1 MRGAIEAFATPSD
14 PELEMLRSM
23 GAQLGAE
30 QREGESVTR
39 EVFDSLLRS
48 VELSVAD
55 AGEVEIIGADPIFAT
70 RFRIGEACA
79 AVLAACGV
87 AISDL
92 WELRTGR
99 RQKTRIDVGAA
110 AAALLSFIYLRAES
124 APGLARESLAM
135 TALYQA
141 KAGRWIHLHGGF
153 PHLRDGL
160 LELLDCANE
169 PESIAWAVA
178 KWDAQE
184 LEDAIA
190 ERSLCGARVRTQDEW
205 AKHAQGIALAKRPLI
220 EIRRTG
226 ESAPEPLPTGDRP
239 LSSVRVL
246 DLTRVLA
253 GPTCGRTLAEHG
265 ADVMRV
271 HAPHLPF
278 VQPFVMDTG
287 HGKLSTHLDLRR
299 ANDAERMRSLVRS
312 GDVFSRGYRKGALE
326 KLGFGLQD
334 LLALRP
340 GLIVVSINCY
350 GHEGPWS
357 GRAGWEQLAQTVT
370 GIASENG
377 GPETPRLLPAAATDY
392 TTGYLAA
399 LGTLVALARRA
410 REGGSY
416 EVRVSLA
423 RSGMWLQELDRVDGE
438 PVGVGQDQLDHY
450 MQETMTEKGRIHH
463 LGPVLELSETPPRW
477 ARATAELGSHP
488 PQWPDR

>member
-1 MRGAIEAFATPSD
+1 MS
-14 PELEMLRSM
+14 
-23 GAQLGAE
+23 
-30 QREGESVTR
+30 REIFESV
-39 EVFDSLLRS
+39 LRTVGLPS
-48 VELSVAD
+48 VDPA
-55 AGEVEIIGADPIFAT
+55 EVEIIGRDPIYPT
-70 RFRIGEACA
+70 RFRIGEASA

-99 RQKTRIDVGAA
+99 RQRTRIDVGGA
-110 AAALLSFIYLRAES
+110 AAALLSFVHLRSES
-124 APGLARESLAM
+124 DPALVRESLAM
-135 TALYQA
+135 TALFQA
-141 KAGRWIHLHGGF
+141 EAGRWVHLHGGF
-153 PHLRDGL
+153 PHLRVGL
-160 LELLDCANE
+160 LELLGCENE
-169 PESIAWAVA
+169 TESIARVVS
-178 KWDAQE
+178 KWDAQD

-190 ERSLCGARVRTQDEW
+190 ERALCGARVRTQAEW
-205 AKHAQGIALAKRPLI
+205 AEHPQGRALAERPLV
-220 EIRRTG
+220 EIRRIG
-226 ESAPEPLPTGDRP
+226 ESAPEALPDGDRP
-239 LSSVRVL
+239 LSGVRVL

-278 VQPFVMDTG
+278 VEPFVMDTG
-287 HGKLSTHLDLRR
+287 HGKLSTHLDLRQSE
-299 ANDAERMRSLVRS
+299 DADRMRDLIRT

-326 KLGFGLQD
+326 KLGFGLD
-334 LLALRP
+334 ELVALRP

-357 GRAGWEQLAQTVT
+357 ERAGWEQLAQTVT

-377 GPETPRLLPAAATDY
+377 GVETPSLLPAAATDY

-423 RSGMWLQELDRVDGE
+423 RSGMWLQGLGRVDG
-438 PVGVGQDQLDHY
+438 PPIGVGQDQLEHY
-450 MQETMTEKGRIHH
+450 MQESMTEKGPIRH

-477 ARATAELGSHP
+477 ARPTAELGAHP
-488 PQWPDR
+488 PAWPNRQT

>member
-1 MRGAIEAFATPSD
+1 
-14 PELEMLRSM
+14 
-23 GAQLGAE
+23 
-30 QREGESVTR
+30 
-39 EVFDSLLRS
+39 
-48 VELSVAD
+48 
-55 AGEVEIIGADPIFAT
+55 
-70 RFRIGEACA
+70 
-79 AVLAACGV
+79 
-87 AISDL
+87 
-92 WELRTGR
+92 
-99 RQKTRIDVGAA
+99 
-110 AAALLSFIYLRAES
+110 
-124 APGLARESLAM
+124 M

-141 KAGRWIHLHGGF
+141 EAGRWIHLHGGF

-160 LELLDCANE
+160 LELLDCAND
-169 PESIAWAVA
+169 PEWIARAVS
-178 KWDAQE
+178 KWDAQA

-190 ERSLCGARVRTQDEW
+190 ERSLCGARVRTQAEW
-205 AKHAQGIALAKRPLI
+205 AGHPQGLALAQRPLV
-220 EIRRTG
+220 EIRRIG
-226 ESAPEPLPTGDRP
+226 ESAPEPLHGGGRP
-239 LSSVRVL
+239 LSGVRVL

-278 VQPFVMDTG
+278 IEPFVMDTG

-299 ANDAERMRSLVRS
+299 KEDAERMRSLIGG
-312 GDVFSRGYRKGALE
+312 GDVLSRGYRNGALE
-326 KLGFGLQD
+326 KLGFGLED
-334 LLALRP
+334 LIALRP

-399 LGTLVALARRA
+399 LGTLAALARRA

-423 RSGMWLQELDRVDGE
+423 RSGMWLQELDRVDGV
-438 PVGVGQDQLDHY
+438 PIGVGQDQLDRY

-463 LGPVLELSETPPRW
+463 LGPVLELSETPPHW
-477 ARATAELGSHP
+477 ARATADLGSHP
-488 PQWPDR
+488 PQWPDRQEG

>member
-1 MRGAIEAFATPSD
+1 MA
-14 PELEMLRSM
+14 
-23 GAQLGAE
+23 
-30 QREGESVTR
+30 REIFESV
-39 EVFDSLLRS
+39 LRTVGLPS
-48 VELSVAD
+48 VDPA
-55 AGEVEIIGADPIFAT
+55 EVEIVGRDPIYAT
-70 RFRIGEACA
+70 RFRIGEASA

-99 RQKTRIDVGAA
+99 RQRTRIDVCGA
-110 AAALLSFIYLRAES
+110 AAALLSFVHLRSES
-124 APGLARESLAM
+124 DSTLVRESLAM
-135 TALYQA
+135 TALFQA
-141 KAGRWIHLHGGF
+141 EAGRWVHLHGGF

-160 LELLDCANE
+160 LELLGCSNE
-169 PESIAWAVA
+169 TESIARAVS
-178 KWDAQE
+178 KWDAQD

-190 ERSLCGARVRTQDEW
+190 ERSLCGARVRTQIEW
-205 AKHAQGIALAKRPLI
+205 AEHPQGLALAEHPLV
-220 EIRRTG
+220 EIRRIG
-226 ESAPEPLPTGDRP
+226 ESAPEALPDGDRP
-239 LSSVRVL
+239 LSGVRVL

-278 VQPFVMDTG
+278 VEPFVMDTG
-287 HGKLSTHLDLRR
+287 HGKLSTHLDLRQS
-299 ANDAERMRSLVRS
+299 ADADRMRDLIRT

-326 KLGFGLQD
+326 KLGFGLEE
-334 LLALRP
+334 LVALRP

-357 GRAGWEQLAQTVT
+357 ERAGWEQLAQTVT

-377 GPETPRLLPAAATDY
+377 GVETPRLLPAAATDY

-399 LGTLVALARRA
+399 LGTLVALARRT

-423 RSGMWLQELDRVDGE
+423 RSGMWLQGLGRVDG
-438 PVGVGQDQLDHY
+438 PPIGVGQDRLEHY
-450 MQETMTEKGRIHH
+450 MQESMTAKGPIRH

-477 ARATAELGSHP
+477 ARPTAGLGSHP
-488 PQWPDR
+488 PAWPGRQA